1 MERNS
6 KNSTTSYKFSQIFG
20 YKGANEPVQE
30 EDIISALKFD
40 KSGRYIA
47 LGDKAGRIIVFR
59 NEATN

>member
-6 KNSTTSYKFSQIFG
+6 KNITASYKFSQIFG
-20 YKGANEPVQE
+20 YKGPNEAVQE

-47 LGDKAGRIIVFR
+47 VGDKAGRIIVFQ
-59 NEATN
+59 NEPTN